1 MEKRRRYPRFRTQF
15 DALFST
21 GRAEGSG
28 ILTEISRCGA
38 RLEETSLQP
47 HVGSKVRLYIF
58 VRPVTPF
65 DLVGE
70 VVRHTDS
77 GFAIEIVEA
86 DDIQEL
92 IDDVT
97 AVVSSI

>member
-47 HVGSKVRLYIF
+47 NVGSKVRLHLF

-65 DLVGE
+65 ELVGK

-86 DDIQEL
+86 DDIQQL
-92 IDDVT
+92 IDDVA

>member
-1 MEKRRRYPRFRTQF
+1 MENRRRHPRFRTQF

-21 GRAEGSG
+21 GKAEGSG

-47 HVGSKVRLYIF
+47 NVGSKVRLYLF
-58 VRPVTPF
+58 VMATPF
-65 DLVGE
+65 ELVGE
-70 VVRHTDS
+70 VVRLTDS
-77 GFAIEIVEA
+77 GFAIEIVDA
-86 DDIQEL
+86 DDIQGL

-97 AVVSSI
+97 AVVSPI